1 MLSIQ
6 QFDTAAKKLKIPTA
20 AIQAFAAVESN
31 GSGFLPNNTPKILF
45 ERHVMYQRL
54 AAKFG
59 AQMANERASAF
70 PDVVNKTAGGYG
82 KELEQP
88 ARLNIAARI
97 DRDCALESASWGA
110 FQIMGYHWKALGYA
124 SVQDFVNAMY
134 SGEEAQLDAFVRF
147 ILLTPALVEALRASD
162 WAKVARLYNGPDYK
176 KNNYDAKLNQEFIK
190 AGGK

>member
-54 AAKFG
+54 AKKFG
-59 AQMANERASAF
+59 AQVANERASAF
-70 PDVVNKTAGGYG
+70 PDLVNKNAGGYG
-82 KELEQP
+82 SASSQH
-88 ARLNIAARI
+88 ARLDLAAKI
-97 DRDCALESASWGA
+97 DRECALESASWGA
-110 FQIMGYHWKALGYA
+110 FQIMGYHWKALGYPSLQA
-124 SVQDFVNAMY
+124 FVNAMY
-134 SGEEAQLDAFVRF
+134 ADDESQLDAFIRF
-147 ILLTPALVEALRASD
+147 ILLNPELINALNSCD

>member
-6 QFDTAAKKLKIPTA
+6 QFDTAAKKLNIPTA
-20 AIQAFAAVESN
+20 AIQAFAAVESK

-54 AAKFG
+54 SRKFG
-59 AQMANERASAF
+59 AQVANERASAF
-70 PDVVNKTAGGYG
+70 PDVVNKIAGGYG
-82 KELEQP
+82 KELAQP
-88 ARLNIAARI
+88 ARLDLAARI
-97 DRDCALESASWGA
+97 DRECAMESASWGA
-110 FQIMGYHWKALGYA
+110 FQIMGYHWKALGYT
-124 SVQDFVNAMY
+124 SVQEFVNAMY
-134 SGEEAQLDAFVRF
+134 SSEESQLDAFVRF
-147 ILLTPALVEALRASD
+147 ILLTPALIDALRASD

>member
-1 MLSIQ
+1 MLTTN
-6 QFDTAAKKLKIPTA
+6 QFVNAAKKLNVSA
-20 AIQAFAAVESN
+20 AAVQAFAAVESQ
-31 GSGFLPNNTPKILF
+31 GSGFLPNGTPKILF

-54 AAKFG
+54 AKKFG
-59 AQMANERASAF
+59 AQVANERASAF
-70 PDVVNKTAGGYG
+70 PDLVNKNAGGYG
-82 KELEQP
+82 PASSQH
-88 ARLNIAARI
+88 ARLDLAAKI
-97 DRDCALESASWGA
+97 DRECALESASWGA

-147 ILLTPALVEALRASD
+147 ILLTPALVDALRASD